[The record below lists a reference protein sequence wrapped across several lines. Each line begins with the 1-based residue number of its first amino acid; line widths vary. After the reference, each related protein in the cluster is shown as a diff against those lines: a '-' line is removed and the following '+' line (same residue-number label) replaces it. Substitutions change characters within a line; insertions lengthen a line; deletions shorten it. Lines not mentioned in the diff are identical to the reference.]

1 MDKIKY
7 YVDELLKK
15 FNGGEEF
22 FDKLDEVI
30 RLPKNVD
37 IIQKL
42 FDIIYKEQGN
52 KFNVIVSGKF
62 GDWVKYLIDK
72 SIIKVNGNLIHVKG
86 SLRLNDT
93 NLNKLSYSKYIDI
106 IYKKTDIDNQHFIFI
121 DDSFYSGSTKKSIEE
136 WLRKHNS
143 KLIKTYVIY
152 DGNDKKF
159 DDLKSLYRYYDY
171 HTGKLLPVIKLFDI
185 LDKIK
190 NEIPFDYN
198 LVFDKISKGEIRT
211 SREMFNFIRSISNRI
226 GKDFDYDLL
235 YQVKQYESIKYKMKY
250 LKNFKN
256 WIN

>member
-7 YVDELLKK
+7 YVDDLLKK
-15 FNGGEEF
+15 FNSGEEF

-52 KFNVIVSGKF
+52 TFNVIVSGKF
-62 GDWVKYLIDK
+62 GDWIKYLVEK
-72 SIIKVNGNLIHVKG
+72 SIIKVNGNLIMVKG

-93 NLNKLSYSKYIDI
+93 NLNRLSYSKYIDV
-106 IYKKTDIDNQHFIFI
+106 IYKKNDIEDKDYIFI

-136 WLRKHNS
+136 WLKLHNS
-143 KLIKTYVIY
+143 RIIKTYVIY

-171 HTGKLLPVIKLFDI
+171 HTGKILPVIKLFEI

-190 NEIPFDYN
+190 YDIPFDYN
-198 LVFDKISKGEIRT
+198 IVFDKISKGEIRT
-211 SREMFNFIRSISNRI
+211 SREMFNFIKNVSSKLHKN
-226 GKDFDYDLL
+226 FNFDLL
-235 YQVKQYESIKYKMKY
+235 YNIKHYESIKYKLKY

-256 WIN
+256 FN